1 MANNEKDIFKVKKI
15 KKIKKFNYLMDI
27 SQPLSL

>member
-1 MANNEKDIFKVKKI
+1 MANNEKDIFKIKKI